1 MFIPL
6 RQLLPTKE
14 KVVSVSK
21 RSSYFTPQLLM
32 VICSITGLMPNM
44 YQIRPVRP
52 SINFCRT
59 PEGLPGDC
67 SDVRKCPWLVFNVE
81 KLRQSVCLRNLIV
94 PGVCC
99 PSRAITIPIAPNPQ
113 VTFPQPSGLPPSP
126 SPSQSSISSMPAAPF
141 IHSTAISYPLDSPS
155 TTTNKPFLGSSEHQ
169 SLFVTKRP
177 SYPSINSPSSS
188 SSSNSQF
195 SVNLNPTRVTPFPVT
210 RRPLTTSTS
219 INIIPSSSTTTTT
232 TVLPPIRKPAAHP
245 WMTNGHSSAS
255 STNHFNKSSILES
268 EGKGE

>member
-1 MFIPL
+1 MITL
-6 RQLLPTKE
+6 E
-14 KVVSVSK
+14 
-21 RSSYFTPQLLM
+21 
-32 VICSITGLMPNM
+32 ITGLMPNM
-44 YQIRPVRP
+44 YQIRPIRP

-99 PSRAITIPIAPNPQ
+99 PSRAMTIPIAPNPQ
-113 VTFPQPSGLPPSP
+113 ITFPQSSGIPPSP
-126 SPSQSSISSMPAAPF
+126 PQSSNPSMPAAPF
-141 IHSTAISYPLDSPS
+141 IHSTVIPYPLDSPYPVSS
-155 TTTNKPFLGSSEHQ
+155 TTTNMPFLGSSEHQ

-188 SSSNSQF
+188 SSSNSHF
-195 SVNLNPTRVTPFPVT
+195 SVNFNPTKVTPLPVT

-232 TVLPPIRKPAAHP
+232 TVLPPMRKPAVHP
-245 WMTNGHSSAS
+245 WMTNGHSSV
-255 STNHFNKSSILES
+255 STNHFNKSSPIIES
-268 EGKGE
+268 EGRGE